1 MISSALVALAL
12 LGCSSY
18 GGETDGSISDVV
30 PAESSIDYA
39 LQFDGINDDAT
50 TGTARFPM
58 PTSPQTISLWVK
70 IASTWS
76 DKDWVTFRRDTDSG
90 NEFGLAA
97 GGLPTVW
104 RVYGAATLVQSS
116 TALDINQ
123 WQFVAYVFDGTEH
136 AIYVDGSL
144 VGTATTDVDEQVP
157 HDELARDVRWGSESL
172 RRVAGR
178 TADLVCGENSL
189 GHSKR
194 HALRSQD
201 GPQSQ

>member
-1 MISSALVALAL
+1 
-12 LGCSSY
+12 
-18 GGETDGSISDVV
+18 
-30 PAESSIDYA
+30 
-39 LQFDGINDDAT
+39 
-50 TGTARFPM
+50 M

-70 IASTWS
+70 IASTSS
-76 DKDWVTFRRDTDSG
+76 DQDWVTLRRDTDSG

-144 VGTATTDVDEQVP
+144 VGTATTDVNNRSPTMSWLGTFDG
-157 HDELARDVRWGSESL
+157 ARNLYGGLLDNCG
-172 RRVAGR
+172 
-178 TADLVCGENSL
+178 LVCGENSL

-201 GPQSQ
+201 GPQSSSLLQL